1 MPPSHTVAR
10 SASQSGREWRLPHRS
25 DGTTIEETIRIPP
38 MVGVPALLRWVW
50 GPSARTFWPSL
61 TCLSHSIIG
70 GPTTKHTIRAVM
82 AA

>member
-1 MPPSHTVAR
+1 
-10 SASQSGREWRLPHRS
+10 
-25 DGTTIEETIRIPP
+25 